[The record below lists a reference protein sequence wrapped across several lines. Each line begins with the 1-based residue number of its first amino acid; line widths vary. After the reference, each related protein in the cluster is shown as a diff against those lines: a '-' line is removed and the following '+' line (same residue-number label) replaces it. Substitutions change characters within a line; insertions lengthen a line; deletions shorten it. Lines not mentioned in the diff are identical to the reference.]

1 MKFEKNIAKVKQEIN
16 FKNLYEKNITHIF
29 IKEESKFEN
38 FSYKNWSHAF
48 YYLIPL
54 KIYNSNTIKLLNY
67 VINFKHSEL
76 LKGVG
81 QGGILTKKN
90 TGIMVNNTN
99 DYFIFF
105 YKQWPYQK
113 NYISIDPPPIQY
125 VVNFIKGRLSTAIKE
140 FLKANETIEKIQFKD
155 LDHPD
160 TILTF
165 EKYYLEILYRFF
177 KDENLS
183 KKFNEAQINEVIGQ
197 DSRSQF
203 FLNAME
209 VLQQEILKNEE
220 EKEKSINSLF
230 SEKNTLIEK
239 IEEKYNNKINEA
251 REFYE
256 NNIKDIQNQIQE
268 LIKQNSI

>member
-1 MKFEKNIAKVKQEIN
+1 MNINTVDQKIN
-16 FKNLYEKNITHIF
+16 FKNLYEKNITNIS
-29 IKEESKFEN
+29 IEEESNFKN
-38 FSYKNWSHAF
+38 FSYKNWSYAF

-67 VINFKHSEL
+67 VINFKHSEF
-76 LKGVG
+76 LKGMG
-81 QGGILTKKN
+81 PGGILTKKN

-105 YKQWPYQK
+105 YKQWPCSK
-113 NYISIDPPPIQY
+113 DGLSIDPPSIQY
-125 VVNFIKGRLSTAIKE
+125 VVNYIKRSLSTAIKE

-165 EKYYLEILYRFF
+165 EKYYLEILYGFF

-183 KKFNEAQINEVIGQ
+183 KKFNEEQINEVIGQ
-197 DSRSQF
+197 DPKNQF
-203 FLNAME
+203 VLNAME
-209 VLQQEILKNEE
+209 VFRQEMLKI
-220 EKEKSINSLF
+220 EKEKEKTINSLF

-256 NNIKDIQNQIQE
+256 DNIKDIQNQIQE
-268 LIKQNSI
+268 FLKQN

>member
-1 MKFEKNIAKVKQEIN
+1 MNINTVDQKIN
-16 FKNLYEKNITHIF
+16 FKNLYEKNITNIS
-29 IKEESKFEN
+29 IEEESNFKN

-48 YYLIPL
+48 DYLIPL

-67 VINFKHSEL
+67 IINFKHSEF
-76 LKGVG
+76 LKGMG
-81 QGGILTKKN
+81 PGGILTKKN

-105 YKQWPYQK
+105 YIFYKQWPCSK
-113 NYISIDPPPIQY
+113 DGLSIDPPSIQY
-125 VVNFIKGRLSTAIKE
+125 VVNYIKRSLSTAIKE

-165 EKYYLEILYRFF
+165 EKYYLEILYGFF

-183 KKFNEAQINEVIGQ
+183 KKFNEEQINEVIGQ
-197 DSRSQF
+197 DPKNQF
-203 FLNAME
+203 ILNAME
-209 VLQQEILKNEE
+209 VFREEVLKV
-220 EKEKSINSLF
+220 EKERKKSIDSLVHEREIEF
-230 SEKNTLIEK
+230 EK
-239 IEEKYNNKINEA
+239 IREKYNNKINEA
-251 REFYE
+251 MELYE

-268 LIKQNSI
+268 LMKQNSI

>member
-1 MKFEKNIAKVKQEIN
+1 MIFEKNIAKVKQEIN

-29 IKEESKFEN
+29 IKEESKFES

-67 VINFKHSEL
+67 VINFKHSEY
-76 LKGVG
+76 LKDMCT
-81 QGGILTKKN
+81 GGILVEKN

-105 YKQWPYQK
+105 YKQWPYQR
-113 NYISIDPPPIQY
+113 NYVSIDPPPIQY

-140 FLKANETIEKIQFKD
+140 FLKANETIKKIQFKD

-165 EKYYLEILYRFF
+165 EKYYLDILYNFF

-183 KKFNEAQINEVIGQ
+183 KKFTEEQINEVIGQ
-197 DSRSQF
+197 DPKNQF
-203 FLNAME
+203 VLNAME
-209 VLQQEILKNEE
+209 VFRQEMLKI
-220 EKEKSINSLF
+220 EKEKEKTIHSLIHEQEAEF
-230 SEKNTLIEK
+230 DK
-239 IEEKYNNKINEA
+239 IREKYNNKIDKTN
-251 REFYE
+251 EFYE
-256 NNIKDIQNQIQE
+256 NERKNIQNQIQE
-268 LIKQNSI
+268 FLKQN

>member
-1 MKFEKNIAKVKQEIN
+1 MNINTVDQKIN
-16 FKNLYEKNITHIF
+16 FKNLFEKNITHIF

-38 FSYKNWSHAF
+38 FSYQNWSHAF

-67 VINFKHSEL
+67 IINYKHSMW
-76 LKGVG
+76 LKDMCT
-81 QGGILTKKN
+81 GGILVENN
-90 TGIMVNNTN
+90 TGIMVNHTN

-105 YKQWPYQK
+105 YKQWPCSK
-113 NYISIDPPPIQY
+113 DGLSIDPPSIQY
-125 VVNFIKGRLSTAIKE
+125 VVNYIKRSLSTAIKE

-165 EKYYLEILYRFF
+165 EKYYLEILYGFF

-183 KKFNEAQINEVIGQ
+183 KKFNEEQINEVIGQ
-197 DSRSQF
+197 DPKNQF
-203 FLNAME
+203 VLNAME
-209 VLQQEILKNEE
+209 VFRQEMLKI
-220 EKEKSINSLF
+220 EKEKEKTIKSLVQEQGDEF
-230 SEKNTLIEK
+230 DK
-239 IEEKYNNKINEA
+239 IREKYNNKINEA
-251 REFYE
+251 MELYE

-268 LIKQNSI
+268 FLKQN

>member
-1 MKFEKNIAKVKQEIN
+1 
-16 FKNLYEKNITHIF
+16 
-29 IKEESKFEN
+29 
-38 FSYKNWSHAF
+38 
-48 YYLIPL
+48 
-54 KIYNSNTIKLLNY
+54 
-67 VINFKHSEL
+67 
-76 LKGVG
+76 
-81 QGGILTKKN
+81 
-90 TGIMVNNTN
+90 MVNNTN

-140 FLKANETIEKIQFKD
+140 FLKANETIKKIQFKD

-220 EKEKSINSLF
+220 EKEKSIDSWVH
-230 SEKNTLIEK
+230 EQEIEFDK
-239 IEEKYNNKINEA
+239 IREKYNNKIDKIN
-251 REFYE
+251 EFYE
-256 NNIKDIQNQIQE
+256 NEIKNIQNQIQE
-268 LIKQNSI
+268 FLKQN